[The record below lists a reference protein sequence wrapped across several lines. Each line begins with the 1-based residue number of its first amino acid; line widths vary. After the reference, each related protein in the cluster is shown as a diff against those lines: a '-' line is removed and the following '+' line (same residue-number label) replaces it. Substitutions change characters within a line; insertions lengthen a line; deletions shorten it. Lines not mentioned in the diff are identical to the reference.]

1 MRRMTMLAVIVL
13 LVTLACA
20 VQASDV
26 EVGVLWSTHTG
37 IVPNLQGSVPI
48 WTDADWT
55 VFADTYAAL
64 DLSSAGVG
72 ISLQPPPTTP
82 ILSTFLSVLQADR
95 AGPAITYE
103 FEQHEWVASFV
114 FIHTISF

>member
-1 MRRMTMLAVIVL
+1 MRKMMLVAVIIL
-13 LVTLACA
+13 LAMACA

-37 IVPNLQGSVPI
+37 IVPNLQGSVPV
-48 WTDADWT
+48 WSDSDWT
-55 VFADTYAAL
+55 VFADTYAAI

-82 ILSTFLSVLQADR
+82 IISTFLDVLQADR

-103 FEQHEWVASFV
+103 FDQKEWVASFV
-114 FIHTISF
+114 FIHTIEF